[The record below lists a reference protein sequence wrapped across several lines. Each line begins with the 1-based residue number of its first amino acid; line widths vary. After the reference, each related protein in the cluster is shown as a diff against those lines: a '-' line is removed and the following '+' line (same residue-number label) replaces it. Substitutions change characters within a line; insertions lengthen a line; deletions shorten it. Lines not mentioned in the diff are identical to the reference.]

1 MQELN
6 LPLQKYNIKEEN
18 GKQLIFDSFRKNWVA
33 LTPEEWVRQ
42 NFLMWLV
49 TGLDYPAGRIAVET
63 SLLYNNMKK
72 RADAVVYDQNGQS
85 LVLIECKA
93 PQVQITQK
101 TFEQAA
107 SYNFRFQTRYL
118 MLTNGLSH
126 YCCHIDLQRGSI
138 SFLENIPVY
147 NGL

>member
-6 LPLQKYNIKEEN
+6 LPSHNFNMKEQN
-18 GKQLIFDSFRKNWVA
+18 QKQLIFDSFRKNWVA

-49 TGLDYPAGRIAVET
+49 HGLDYPAGRIAVET

-72 RADAVVYDQNGQS
+72 RADAVVYDKNGQS

-93 PQVQITQK
+93 PHVQITQK

-118 MLTNGLSH
+118 MLTNGLNH
-126 YCCHIDLQRGSI
+126 YCCHIDLARGSL
-138 SFLENIPVY
+138 SFLETIPVY
-147 NGL
+147 DEL